1 MFLLT
6 LPHSPWSTLAKA
18 FPFTRPVSGRRRP
31 PRQPQPWTSLG
42 EPGMSRKSRSLR
54 WLAPPGGGK
63 MVMPDA
69 NVGYRGVLRTP
80 GAAIFFFAA
89 AIGRVGIAMIPL
101 SLVWLLHART
111 GSYSAS
117 GLATAGF
124 ALAEALIGP
133 QVARLFDRFG
143 QTRVLPFS
151 LLAAVIA
158 IGGILVTTN
167 SAAVVA
173 ASACAGAVVPQL
185 AALSSARWAYL
196 LRGSR
201 ASELPTAFSLEAL
214 ANSAAF
220 LLGPVLASSLGAA
233 GAPEL
238 ALVISAS
245 LIVCGGGVLASQ
257 RHTAPLPRRERAEP
271 DQGSRT
277 LLRPAFVLVA
287 ALNMALGLYFGTMGI
302 AVSSFAINHGV
313 PDAVAPIMAASSL
326 TGIVGGLIYGR
337 GRHRLSPRRQL
348 IIAAGYMT
356 SAASLLP
363 LAHSTFMLGGV
374 VVVTEIAIPPAI
386 TVLNILTENAVHPAD
401 LTQAFSWNASASAA
415 GLALAASV
423 AGRVVDAW
431 GSSAVLAQAPA
442 AGAILLMIAL
452 VVSGCR
458 WTVQCP
464 RQSSQIP

>member
-1 MFLLT
+1 
-6 LPHSPWSTLAKA
+6 
-18 FPFTRPVSGRRRP
+18 
-31 PRQPQPWTSLG
+31 
-42 EPGMSRKSRSLR
+42 
-54 WLAPPGGGK
+54 
-63 MVMPDA
+63 MPDA

-89 AIGRVGIAMIPL
+89 AIGRVGIAMIAL

-111 GSYSAS
+111 GSYGTS

-133 QVARLFDRFG
+133 QVARLYDRFG

-151 LLAAVIA
+151 LLAAIIA

-201 ASELPTAFSLEAL
+201 ARELPTAFSLEAL

-220 LLGPVLASSLGAA
+220 LLGPVLATSLSAA

-238 ALVISAS
+238 ALIISVI

-257 RHTAPLPRRERAEP
+257 RHTAPPTRRDRAEP

-277 LLRPAFVLVA
+277 LLRPAFVLVVV
-287 ALNMALGLYFGTMGI
+287 LNMALGLYFGTMGI

-313 PDAVAPIMAASSL
+313 PGAAAPIMAASSL
-326 TGIVGGLIYGR
+326 SGIVGGLIYGR
-337 GRHRLSPRRQL
+337 RRHRMAARHQL

-356 SAASLLP
+356 SAALLLP
-363 LAHSTFMLGGV
+363 LAHSAFVLGV
-374 VVVTEIAIPPAI
+374 AVVVTEIAIPPAI
-386 TVLNILTENAVHPAD
+386 TLLNVLTEKAVHPAD

-423 AGRVVDAW
+423 AGRVADTW
-431 GSSAVLAQAPA
+431 GSSAVLTQAPA
-442 AGAILLMIAL
+442 AGAILLIVAL
-452 VVSGCR
+452 VLSTQRVKTGEAHHASVESR
-458 WTVQCP
+458 
-464 RQSSQIP
+464 IDI